1 MPTTSRSFYIPDLIK
16 LSKWPWPAALSP
28 YYESVRKASQ
38 EWMESY
44 NLLPSEALDAFNRC
58 DFAMIM
64 AYTNH
69 FATEE
74 HLRITADLCQWYFL
88 YDESSDVM
96 DGPAARALSDTLL
109 LAMR

>member
-1 MPTTSRSFYIPDLIK
+1 MSSRSFYIPDLIE
-16 LSKWPWPAALSP
+16 LSKWPWPAVLSP
-28 YYESVRKASQ
+28 YYDSVRHASQ
-38 EWMESY
+38 KWMESY
-44 NLLPSEALDAFNRC
+44 NLLPAESLDAFNRC

-64 AYTNH
+64 SYTNS

-74 HLRITADLCQWYFL
+74 HVRIAADICQWYFL

-96 DGPAARALSDTLL
+96 DGPATRELSDTLL